1 MIMKLR
7 NIFMAII
14 AVAAIIPAVTSC
26 SDSKSYA
33 ELLTDENHTVN
44 HFLSLHRVVTEIPDD
59 NKFEIGPDAPYYKMD
74 SDGNVYMQVL
84 DAGTDEKPE
93 TNDRVYFR
101 YLRYNLFSYEVG
113 SDTNTPSGNADNMS
127 YTPVFFLL
135 DNVTIQQST
144 QYGTGIQVPMHY
156 LGYNA
161 KVNLVVKSQVGA
173 TSEIADVIPYLYT
186 ISYFKSQ
193 I

>member
-1 MIMKLR
+1 MKLR
-7 NIFMAII
+7 NIFMAILML
-14 AVAAIIPAVTSC
+14 AAIVPAVTSC

-33 ELLTDENHTVN
+33 ELLTDENHRVN
-44 HFLSLHRVVTEIPDD
+44 YFLSLHRVETEIPAD
-59 NKFEIGPDAPYYKMD
+59 NKFEVGPDAPYYKMD
-74 SDGNVYMQVL
+74 TEGNVYMQVL
-84 DAGTDEKPE
+84 DPGSAEKPE
-93 TNDRVYFR
+93 ANDRVYFR
-101 YLRYNLFSYEVG
+101 YLRYNLFSYEPG
-113 SDTNTPSGNADNMS
+113 SDDNSPQGNANNMG
-127 YTPVFFLL
+127 YNPVFFLL
-135 DNVTIQQST
+135 DNVSIQQST